1 VLTASRH
8 TGIFCNDR
16 RKSGKEL
23 IGNTSK
29 LGLLSSAE
37 SHQGAYVMANSPDV
51 TNIPGMTKEMRDGVV
66 AAFDAMSCWRDEIES
81 VNARCAGKVLDQMS
95 ATARAMGWS
104 EQAVAAT
111 REYLA
116 KASKMQTEV
125 LDQLIDGWKRQLKS
139 PVAPTAIPRCFTA
152 HCLIKNVTGELTV
165 RRGAAIP
172 NRIGVADGG
181 TNEHG
186 RAARDQGGGG

>member
-1 VLTASRH
+1 
-8 TGIFCNDR
+8 
-16 RKSGKEL
+16 
-23 IGNTSK
+23 
-29 LGLLSSAE
+29 
-37 SHQGAYVMANSPDV
+37 MANSPDV

-139 PVAPTAIPRCFTA
+139 PVAPTAIPRCFTDQIPR
-152 HCLIKNVTGELTV
+152 LGGSTGANGMPEFSPLAPWTFWLQ
-165 RRGAAIP
+165 AAEAWQRTWMP
-172 NRIGVADGG
+172 EVHTRKD
-181 TNEHG
+181 TRSH
-186 RAARDQGGGG
+186 